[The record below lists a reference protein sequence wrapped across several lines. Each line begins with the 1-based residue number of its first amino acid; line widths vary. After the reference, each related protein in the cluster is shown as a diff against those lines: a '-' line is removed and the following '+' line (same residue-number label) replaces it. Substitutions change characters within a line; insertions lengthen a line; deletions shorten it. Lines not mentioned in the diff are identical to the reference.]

1 MVVVLLV
8 LALLAAPSASAPGA
22 LSPERVKAAIEFG
35 RGAPDEQLR
44 QYRLADSEA
53 WEVNF
58 DTPFL
63 RVAQL
68 AAALRKE
75 GKPLLLEEVPDRL
88 VRDEVNV
95 YVHARYGEGS
105 AVPNV
110 EFVSVMRPGADGRPE
125 LVPSRSVD
133 RYVRQVPREPGY
145 YGPARVA
152 GSVRAAF
159 PASAFVPGA
168 QLRILFA
175 DRSVQ
180 IVTLDVARL
189 ANVR

>member
-1 MVVVLLV
+1 MPLATLAA
-8 LALLAAPSASAPGA
+8 LALLAAPSGPGS
-22 LSPERVKAAIEFG
+22 LPPERVQAAIEFG
-35 RGAPDEQLR
+35 RTAPDEQLK
-44 QYRLADSEA
+44 QYRLADSEGF
-53 WEVNF
+53 EVNF

-75 GKPLLLEEVPDRL
+75 GKPLPLDEVPDRL

-95 YVHARYGEGS
+95 YVHARYREG
-105 AVPNV
+105 VELPNV
-110 EFVSVMRPGADGRPE
+110 EYVSVMRPGADGRPE

-145 YGPARVA
+145 FGPARVA

-159 PASAFVPGA
+159 PSSAFVPGA

-175 DRSVQ
+175 DRSLQ
-180 IVTLDVARL
+180 TVTLDAAKL

>member
-1 MVVVLLV
+1 MP
-8 LALLAAPSASAPGA
+8 LAALAALAVLAAPSGPGTVP
-22 LSPERVKAAIEFG
+22 PERVKAAVEFG
-35 RGAPDEQLR
+35 RSAPDEQLK
-44 QYRLADSEA
+44 QYRLADSEGF
-53 WEVNF
+53 EVNF

-75 GKPLLLEEVPDRL
+75 GKPLPLDEVPERL

-95 YVHARYGEGS
+95 YVHARHREG
-105 AVPNV
+105 VELPNV
-110 EFVSVMRPGADGRPE
+110 EYVSVMRPGADGRPE

-145 YGPARVA
+145 FGPARVA

-159 PASAFVPGA
+159 PSSAFVPGA

-175 DRSVQ
+175 DRSLQ
-180 IVTLDVARL
+180 TVTLDAARL

>member
-1 MVVVLLV
+1 MPLAALV
-8 LALLAAPSASAPGA
+8 ALAVLAAPSGVAP
-22 LSPERVKAAIEFG
+22 PERVKAAIEFG
-35 RGAPDEQLR
+35 RRANDEQLQ
-44 QYRLADSEA
+44 QYRLADTEG

-75 GKPLLLEEVPDRL
+75 GKPLLPDQVPERL

-95 YVHARYGEGS
+95 YVHARYRQGV

-110 EFVSVMRPGADGRPE
+110 DHVSVVRPAADGRTE
-125 LVPSRSVD
+125 QVPARALD
-133 RYVRQVPREPGY
+133 RFVRQVPRGPGY
-145 YGPARVA
+145 FGPARVA

-159 PASAFVPGA
+159 PAAAFVPGA

-180 IVTLDVARL
+180 TVTLDAAKL
-189 ANVR
+189 AKVR

>member
-1 MVVVLLV
+1 MPLATLV
-8 LALLAAPSASAPGA
+8 ALAVLAAPAGPASLP
-22 LSPERVKAAIEFG
+22 PERVQAAVDFG
-35 RGAPDEQLR
+35 RTAPDEQLK
-44 QYRLADSEA
+44 QYRLADSEGF
-53 WEVNF
+53 EVNF

-75 GKPLLLEEVPDRL
+75 GKPLPLDEVPERL

-95 YVHARYGEGS
+95 YVHARYREG
-105 AVPNV
+105 VELPNV
-110 EFVSVMRPGADGRPE
+110 EYVSVMRPGADGRPE
-125 LVPSRSVD
+125 LVPSRAVD

-145 YGPARVA
+145 FGPARVA

-159 PASAFVPGA
+159 PSSAFVPGA

-175 DRSVQ
+175 DRSLQ
-180 IVTLDVARL
+180 TVTLDAARL